1 MNCTH
6 AALSHMVDQESGCII
21 NYASDSYKGND
32 PSLAVY
38 GGAKAGNVAFTK
50 NVAKEVGEHGIR
62 MNVVSPGTT
71 ETPATEEWLAE
82 YREKVLESYA
92 LNRLG
97 KPQDIANTVAFL
109 ASDAAEWITAEVV
122 SVNGGYI
129 RGYSSAG
136 SCVPSRSGQ
145 LTRQRPTMVMSAV
158 DGVFRRDERRSIPK
172 RYMSVCECQSSHCD
186 RTKPIVAEAFPDT
199 HTKSNDIE
207 YHTQSMTYES
217 IHGSVS
223 ELYDRDRCWDELVTV
238 GDRESVNIAEEALGR
253 HGDSHETGLRLR
265 DFETGANERRTRLR
279 SSTLPLTGSRPIS
292 KRPSARVTGLL
303 RCFPRR

>member
-1 MNCTH
+1 VSEKSLAEKFDFTDDSVAVTGGASGIGRAVCETFAAHDANVTIADVDIDAAETVAATIEEEYDTRALAIETDVSSYDDATEMIETTVDEFGSIDVLVNNAGLSTGTSSFLESTPEDWDRAVGVTYFGTINCTH

-129 RGYSSAG
+129 RG
-136 SCVPSRSGQ
+136 
-145 LTRQRPTMVMSAV
+145 
-158 DGVFRRDERRSIPK
+158 
-172 RYMSVCECQSSHCD
+172 
-186 RTKPIVAEAFPDT
+186 
-199 HTKSNDIE
+199 
-207 YHTQSMTYES
+207 
-217 IHGSVS
+217 
-223 ELYDRDRCWDELVTV
+223 
-238 GDRESVNIAEEALGR
+238 
-253 HGDSHETGLRLR
+253 
-265 DFETGANERRTRLR
+265 
-279 SSTLPLTGSRPIS
+279 
-292 KRPSARVTGLL
+292 
-303 RCFPRR
+303 